1 MLYWAAI
8 TKAIDDIFHYSTSNN
23 YKPTAPSLH
32 HLQREN
38 ERTPSVDLCTLPST
52 NQKEPI
58 ITCLVFGAGMGRLV
72 QYCIDALYPHS
83 SVSSCI
89 HVADANPLAVRCLKE
104 YFSDYISSEGALT
117 VVVHD
122 AFTLFPGMQRYNLP
136 CGLNEIYRKCDLI
149 VSELLGCFGCDE
161 FLPELTSTLCNLFL
175 KCNGVCIP
183 KNWSSYIAPIQSH
196 CFYNSLS
203 NQKSLSMYTVGIPS
217 DCIFLSEPKIIW
229 KRSCVDYQTPHCDTL
244 AGIEFSPAPFMVR
257 ESGQTLT
264 ASQKN
269 LQVNVAMGTY
279 TIHGL
284 IGYFTSCL
292 YDDIYIDTRHNAG
305 RNSFHWECF
314 YMPLKYPMPFCTEPN
329 SDRTIITASVKRTCG
344 IVKPVDN
351 ARITICDGLGLRL
364 IGMGLG
370 LKYSW
375 KVKIICSTDG
385 NSNKCE
391 EQSVDG
397 NSILL
402 SYNMS
407 C

>member
-1 MLYWAAI
+1 M
-8 TKAIDDIFHYSTSNN
+8 DDIVHSTSNN
-23 YKPTAPSLH
+23 YKPAPSLH
-32 HLQREN
+32 LQEN
-38 ERTPSVDLCTLPST
+38 QYTPLAVNIRNVPR
-52 NQKEPI
+52 KEP

-83 SVSSCI
+83 SVVSCYV

-104 YFSDYISSEGALT
+104 YFSDYISPGALT

-122 AFTLFPGMQRYNLP
+122 AFTLFPGMNRYNLP
-136 CGLNEIYRKCDLI
+136 CGLNEIYHKCDLI

-196 CFYNSLS
+196 CLHNSLS
-203 NQKSLSMYTVGIPS
+203 NQKSQSMYTVGIPS
-217 DCIFLSEPKIIW
+217 DCVFLSEPRIIW
-229 KRSCVDYQTPHCDTL
+229 KRSCIDYQTPHCDTPT
-244 AGIEFSPAPFMVR
+244 GVEFSLAPFMVR

-269 LQVNVAMGTY
+269 LQVNAAIGTY
-279 TIHGL
+279 VVHGL

-314 YMPLKYPMPFCTEPN
+314 YMPLRHPMPFTFCIEPN
-329 SDRTIITASVKRTCG
+329 SADLAITASVKRTCG

-351 ARITICDGLGLRL
+351 DHVMICDGSGVRL
-364 IGMGLG
+364 IGMGLS

-375 KVKIICSTDG
+375 KVKIICSTDRS
-385 NSNKCE
+385 SNKCE

-402 SYNMS
+402 SHY
-407 C
+407 